1 MGIENIHPKLKREEV
16 ELIKHYKDND
26 GYIREK
32 KFLKKNDETIKRKFM
47 NIIFILD
54 EYVDY
59 KVK

>member
-1 MGIENIHPKLKREEV
+1 MGMENIHPKLKREEV

-26 GYIREK
+26 GYIRKK
-32 KFLKKNDETIKRKFM
+32 KFLKKDDKTIKQRFM
-47 NIIFILD
+47 DIIFILD